1 MTPRFSCIA
10 SIGNGCGLYPPGSAS
25 HQFAGALM
33 NGKMLRSIKSHDVAI
48 VCLNWAEDEPLSRTD
63 KAGLLS
69 YEDHTTRFFPPA
81 PVMPRIGGLNSGD
94 TGLADDNEEA
104 IQEFSSASCQCFNI
118 LGTGDKDG
126 CICFSIFG
134 IFPVG
139 KIAWWEKTFS
149 FSRSDGTQP
158 LAFRFVF
165 VAGKLQ
171 IQEEDNLRPVPEFGQ
186 TQILVYVHSCHH
198 CITPWGK
205 PQPRH
210 PGKRSTCLTAKPTHC
225 QLLEEE
231 DYRVLL
237 HSGFSL
243 CSRTSWRTG
252 RWCRR
257 PSGRSISFDRKNNY
271 DLPTFNS
278 SNRSLSSSVCVW
290 SYILYEC

>member
-1 MTPRFSCIA
+1 MKEAAA
-10 SIGNGCGLYPPGSAS
+10 SGMPFQL
-25 HQFAGALM
+25 QFDKPIPFQIKLAEWNPEKDLLAM
-33 NGKMLRSIKSHDVAI
+33 VTDDSKNGKMLRSIKSHDVAI

-186 TQILVYVHSCHH
+186 TQILENLLYPGYGDPPV
-198 CITPWGK
+198 
-205 PQPRH
+205 QPRLCPLMSSLHH
-210 PGKRSTCLTAKPTHC
+210 PLGEAPATPSWQKEYMLDSQANTLPAAGGGGLPG
-225 QLLEEE
+225 
-231 DYRVLL
+231 
-237 HSGFSL
+237 SSPFGFFPLQSNL
-243 CSRTSWRTG
+243 ME
-252 RWCRR
+252 
-257 PSGRSISFDRKNNY
+257 
-271 DLPTFNS
+271 
-278 SNRSLSSSVCVW
+278 NRSLVPPPIRQVNFF
-290 SYILYEC
+290 